1 MGIKIKKKKKFRR
14 WQKNS
19 GAIFEKE
26 GVIMGWWTIVKS
38 SRNEA
43 YAVFLEQYGPEQN
56 YEKEL
61 YVGDDESGKLIVGT
75 SLS

>member
-1 MGIKIKKKKKFRR
+1 MGIKIKKKKKFRK

-26 GVIMGWWTIVKS
+26 GVIMGWWSILKS

-43 YAVFLEQYGPEQN
+43 YSKFVEEFGPGVDLKSLELDNPEP
-56 YEKEL
+56 
-61 YVGDDESGKLIVGT
+61 D
-75 SLS
+75 